1 MEENQKELQ
10 TTSIDQSTV
19 KEETIKTEQAPSTEP
34 VSQLV
39 EDVKTENDKTTSVPE
54 NQKSLGETTPTQPIT
69 SELPESSQP
78 TQVESPVAPMA
89 PIPPFVAR
97 TSSES
102 AAQTPQNGMNLS
114 QNPTGDGVRRLR
126 KIKRPVKRLPQG
138 NPLPPSSQMIN
149 LDELLD
155 SQMNL
160 PTTMNAP
167 TSNNSNQQETV
178 SRQIQ
183 PHPAEKPRFQPRFI
197 SENDLEREPRFID
210 QLMIDNLFTYK
221 GAAVIAGVV
230 FVLTL
235 IIGMM
240 IFGGE
245 TVVKDGLQGV
255 IVNAEVP
262 RGRARCGVA
271 ERTQGCVLYIMNP
284 QRQDLQGR
292 DFYDLASQL
301 TGRQRFVIETGNMR
315 YSNVKIRAGEI
326 AQINIPPLQ

>member
-1 MEENQKELQ
+1 MEENQTEIQ
-10 TTSIDQSTV
+10 TAVAQNPATT
-19 KEETIKTEQAPSTEP
+19 K
-34 VSQLV
+34 
-39 EDVKTENDKTTSVPE
+39 EDVKSSDSLVAEKNQPSVPE
-54 NQKSLGETTPTQPIT
+54 AKTEEQTVSGNVSADKAVEKDNAAATPSSTPETPAAA
-69 SELPESSQP
+69 
-78 TQVESPVAPMA
+78 PVA

-97 TSSES
+97 PVADSVT
-102 AAQTPQNGMNLS
+102 APVS
-114 QNPTGDGVRRLR
+114 QNNAGFSQNQMGEGIRKLK

-138 NPLPPSSQMIN
+138 NPLPPSSQPIN

-160 PTTMNAP
+160 PTSLGSSG
-167 TSNNSNQQETV
+167 SNNVFSHQEKEV
-178 SRQIQ
+178 K
-183 PHPAEKPRFQPRFI
+183 PATTNVTEKPRVQPRFI
-197 SENDLEREPRFID
+197 NESDLEKTPGFLN
-210 QLMIDNLFTYK
+210 QLMVDNLFTYK
-221 GAAVIAGVV
+221 GVAAIAGIV
-230 FVLTL
+230 FILTL

-255 IVNAEVP
+255 VVNAEVP
-262 RGRARCGVA
+262 RGRARCGIA

-301 TGRQRFVIETGNMR
+301 TGRQRFVVETGNMR